1 MGKAVENR
9 EISVE
14 ELLKTGEKQ
23 DSQKNGKSDIF
34 FDCRCFKTARGYLH
48 SRSAAAPYGQEEH
61 RRPFYKDKPDWRL
74 CTALSSRL

>member
-14 ELLKTGEKQ
+14 KLLKTGEKQ
-23 DSQKNGKSDIF
+23 DSQKNGKLDIF
-34 FDCRCFKTARGYLH
+34 FDFKTVRGYLR
-48 SRSAAAPYGQEEH
+48 SRSAAAPYGQKEH

-74 CTALSSRL
+74 CTALSSLL